1 MNNFDTIIENKPDF
15 FIIKNKVI
23 TFKNVKLKWEQKS
36 LNSQVVNLCITFIP
50 LIKIEQDK

>member
-1 MNNFDTIIENKPDF
+1 MNNFDMIIENKPDF

-36 LNSQVVNLCITFIP
+36 LNSQVVNLGSTFIP
-50 LIKIEQDK
+50 LIEIEQEK